1 MHTQPQQPPHHLP
14 ALTPLHSS
22 LRAVTLPLPPLTLP
36 PVPWPLP
43 PGTHSLHPANW
54 RAGTLRISF
63 IFVSNPSSFV
73 STTSY
78 ACFCP
83 TLLATFPNWLSF
95 CHCPLT
101 FPCFFLFSHYL
112 HVRYVERQDIQEW
125 VWRAECDATGRPT
138 TMVFTGWRD
147 GASSMVG
154 GL

>member
-1 MHTQPQQPPHHLP
+1 MHTQPQQPLHHVP
-14 ALTPLHSS
+14 ALTPS
-22 LRAVTLPLPPLTLP
+22 PLKSQSCNITSPTPHTTTCPLTP
-36 PVPWPLP
+36 PTRNPQLA
-43 PGTHSLHPANW
+43 SSQLAELS
-54 RAGTLRISF
+54 RTLF

-73 STTSY
+73 STTSC

-83 TLLATFPNWLSF
+83 LLLATFPNWLSL

-112 HVRYVERQDIQEW
+112 HVRYVERQYIRAWEW
-125 VWRAECDATGRPT
+125 WAECDATGRPI